1 MSDMNRKKRQ
11 LSRVLFVGLGAV
23 AAAVLIAGCATMEEP
38 SAELSREDVRLSEQI
53 KLPDASREDLFLTAN
68 EWLGEKLM
76 TDETFIEYTSRKNGF
91 VIGTIVFSGLTQGE
105 YKFSIRFNIKIRVRE
120 GSTSIT
126 LFDPMYSPIG
136 VFGGTF
142 SERQYKPMRS
152 KKWFNDYCL
161 PKYRELISSYKEM
174 IASEH

>member
-1 MSDMNRKKRQ
+1 MSDIIRKKRQ
-11 LSRVLFVGLGAV
+11 LSRMLFVWLGAV
-23 AAAVLIAGCATMEEP
+23 AAIAMIAGCATMEEP
-38 SAELSREDVRLSEQI
+38 SSELSREDVRVSEQM
-53 KLPDASREDLFLTAN
+53 KVPDASREDLFLTAN
-68 EWLGEKLM
+68 KWLGEKLM

-91 VIGTIVFSGLTQGE
+91 IIGTIVFSGLTQGE
-105 YKFSIRFNIKIRVRE
+105 YKFSIRFNIKIRIKE
-120 GSTSIT
+120 GSTTIT

-152 KKWFNDYCL
+152 EKWFNEYCL

-174 IASEH
+174 LASH